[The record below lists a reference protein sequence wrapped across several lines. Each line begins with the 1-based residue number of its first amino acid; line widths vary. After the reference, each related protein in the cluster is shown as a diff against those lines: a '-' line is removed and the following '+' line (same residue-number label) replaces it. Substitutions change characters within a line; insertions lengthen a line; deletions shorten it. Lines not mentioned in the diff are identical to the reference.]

1 MKDNLHIT
9 HGYRINFNT
18 PKKIFRSLFMIHNES
33 VNIWSHCL
41 PAMIII
47 FFLFSFI
54 FFIDSEAMR
63 KSMNECQEQI
73 QRGVSHY
80 MHALDN
86 LSLIAEYDTLTKR
99 TKFEMEELKQTVMQN
114 YQEFS
119 AKFQESS
126 KHFQDLL
133 ENEVEDI
140 KSNIKGTLKSNLV
153 KF

>member
-41 PAMIII
+41 PAMMIIV
-47 FFLFSFI
+47 FLFSFI
-54 FFIDSEAMR
+54 FFIDSEAVR
-63 KSMNECQEQI
+63 KSMSECQEQI
-73 QRGVSHY
+73 QRGVNHY

-114 YQEFS
+114 YQ
-119 AKFQESS
+119 
-126 KHFQDLL
+126 
-133 ENEVEDI
+133 
-140 KSNIKGTLKSNLV
+140 
-153 KF
+153 